1 MDSFKFRNLG
11 NVCIKL
17 NKLLRIILGL
27 RWDKHICIFGIRI
40 ILLLNKSAKVRLII
54 RYLLIKSDRD
64 KLPIL
69 KYKEWIC
76 NTILSVGSLMKSLMK
91 MVLLLIINIHFILR
105 DSDSNFKILID
116 ILLDN
121 NRVVYFRLLKTI
133 LLQIINNY
141 NHKQVNLNLI
151 FCIIEIAILKLRS

>member
-69 KYKEWIC
+69 KYKE
-76 NTILSVGSLMKSLMK
+76 
-91 MVLLLIINIHFILR
+91 
-105 DSDSNFKILID
+105 
-116 ILLDN
+116 
-121 NRVVYFRLLKTI
+121 
-133 LLQIINNY
+133 
-141 NHKQVNLNLI
+141 
-151 FCIIEIAILKLRS
+151 